1 MLWSL
6 PNILTYFRIILIPL
20 FVLVYYLPYQSANIA
35 AMYIFILAAVT
46 DWFDGYFARKLN
58 QFSSF
63 GAFLDPV
70 ADKLMVAIGLLLL
83 LGDAHV
89 QALTWNRH
97 LFIIAIMIMIGREI
111 AISALREWMATI
123 GQSKS
128 VAVSYTG
135 KIKTAA
141 QMTAI
146 PFLLLQQPFLGLPM
160 FHIGETLLFLAA
172 ILTLFSMFTYL
183 RAAWPDLV
191 GKHPK

>member
-1 MLWSL
+1 VLWSL
-6 PNILTYFRIILIPL
+6 PNILTYVRIILIPL

-46 DWFDGYFARKLN
+46 DWLDGYFARKLN

-70 ADKLMVAIGLLLL
+70 ADKLMVAIALMLL
-83 LGDAHV
+83 LGDVQA
-89 QALTWNRH
+89 QALTWNRY
-97 LFIIAIMIMIGREI
+97 LFIVAIMVIIGREI

-123 GQSKS
+123 GQRQN
-128 VAVSYTG
+128 VAVSYIG
-135 KIKTAA
+135 KAKTAA

-146 PFLLLQQPFLGLPM
+146 PFLLFQKPFLGLPI

-172 ILTLFSMFTYL
+172 ILTLLSMFNYL

-191 GKHPK
+191 EKHPK